1 MYLHGMLQ
9 AESVSPV
16 FPAMLESKT
25 DIFALWPKA
34 LISSELA
41 KIFFHYYQSSIFN
54 NLVFKLLGQFEVCCL
69 FVCLF

>member
-1 MYLHGMLQ
+1 MLQ

-54 NLVFKLLGQFEVCCL
+54 LVFKLLGQFEV